1 MSSETSWKEAN
12 QRHLLASL
20 AVLRAALDRHAGGQ
34 EPGPEL
40 AKALEEAAA
49 AMPAP
54 PALEVVCERFGLSPF
69 ERDILLLC
77 AGVELDSGFAARCA
91 AAQGESNQEGH
102 RRQPTFS
109 LALAALPEPHWSA
122 LIPGAP
128 LRHWRLIEVGTG
140 DGLTTSPLRVD
151 ERVLHF
157 LAGVETVDDRLS
169 GLIRPLTGGAEL
181 VPSQQDLAHR
191 IAAAWSKAAGRNAL
205 PAVQLCSG
213 GGGDAAGQRAI
224 AIAVC
229 AHLGLNLH
237 GLPAAAVPAAPA
249 ELEGLIR
256 LWERESV
263 LSGSALFLDAAELDP
278 GDAARESAVARLM
291 EELRGPLLV
300 ALRERRPARQR
311 AVLPFDVPGPT
322 AGEQRVL
329 WLAALG
335 PTAAELNGQ
344 VDAMVSQ
351 FNLGA
356 VAIRSA
362 AAQLAGGTEDA
373 GGLLWDACRS
383 QSRPRLESLA
393 QRIEPAA
400 DWDDLVLPEPQRQIL
415 REVAVHVRNRRTVH
429 EDWGFADRG
438 SRGLGI
444 GALFAGPSGTG
455 KTMAA
460 EVLAGELRL
469 DLYRIDLSSVVSK
482 YIGETEKNL
491 RKVFDAAEEGGAI
504 LLFDEADALFGKRSE
519 VRDSHDRYANIEVSY
534 LLQRM
539 EAYRGLAILTTNL
552 KDALDTAFLR
562 RLRFIVH
569 FPFPDAAHRAE
580 IWRRIF
586 PRQTPTE
593 GLDAEKLGRLSVA
606 GGNIRNIALAAAFL
620 AADDSAPVRMAH
632 LLHAARGEFAKLERP
647 LSDAE
652 IRGWVG

>member
-1 MSSETSWKEAN
+1 MSSETPWREAN
-12 QRHLLASL
+12 QRHLLAAL
-20 AVLRAALDRHAGGQ
+20 AVLRGALDRHAGGP
-34 EPGPEL
+34 EPGPEP
-40 AKALEEAAA
+40 AKALEEAVA

-54 PALEVVCERFGLSPF
+54 PALEVVSERFGLSPF
-69 ERDILLLC
+69 ERDLLLLC

-91 AAQGESNQEGH
+91 AAQGDGN

-122 LIPGAP
+122 LTPRAP
-128 LRHWRLIEVGTG
+128 LRHWRLIEVGSG
-140 DGLTTSPLRVD
+140 ESLTASPLRID

-169 GLIRPLTGGAEL
+169 GLIKPLAGAEL

-191 IAAAWSKAAGRNAL
+191 IAAAWSEAAGRSGL

-213 GGGDAAGQRAI
+213 NGGDAAGQRAI
-224 AIAVC
+224 ALAVC
-229 AHLGLNLH
+229 AHLGLSLH
-237 GLPAAAVPAAPA
+237 ELPVAAVPAVPA

-263 LSGSALFLDAAELDP
+263 LSGSALFLDAADLDP
-278 GDAARESAVARLM
+278 GDAAREGAVARLT

-362 AAQLAGGTEDA
+362 AAQGAGLGAETGSA
-373 GGLLWDACRS
+373 LWDACRS

-400 DWDDLVLPEPQRQIL
+400 GWHDLVLPEPQRQIL
-415 REVAVHVRNRRTVH
+415 REVAVHVRHRRTVH
-429 EDWGFADRG
+429 EDWGFAGRG

-491 RKVFDAAEEGGAI
+491 RKVFDAAEEGGAV

-539 EAYRGLAILTTNL
+539 ESYRGLAILTTNL

-620 AADDSAPVRMAH
+620 AADDGAPVRMAH
-632 LLHAARGEFAKLERP
+632 LLRAARGEFAKLERP

-652 IRGWVG
+652 IRGWEG